1 MKLKHMIGVL
11 LVIMGM
17 LFLAPPVTAAET
29 ESIEQQIDRLARDV
43 EPKVIEWRHDLHQ
56 NPELSNREFRTS
68 KLVAKHL
75 KKLGMEVKT
84 DVARTGVIGILR
96 GKADCPV
103 VALRADMDA
112 LPVTEETGVPY
123 ASKNKG
129 VMHACGHDSH
139 TAVLMGTAEVLSKM
153 KDKIPGTVKFIF
165 QPAEEGAPEGEEG
178 GAPLMIKEGALE
190 NPKVDA
196 IFGLHVVPMP
206 AGTIAYKSGT
216 LMAAV
221 DSFKIV
227 VTGKQ
232 THGGQ
237 PQSGID
243 PVVVASQ
250 IVMGVQTIVSRQINP
265 VTSPTVVS
273 IGQIHGGERW
283 NIIPE
288 KVEMTGTIRTLD
300 KAVRAQV
307 GEKLKKTAQSIAEAA
322 GAKAEVTVTNLT
334 PVCYNNPA
342 LHNQMLPTLKKLVSS
357 MKIFESPASTGGE
370 DFSYYQE
377 KIPGYFFYIGATAPK
392 ERPSQLHNPKFNTD
406 DKGLV
411 LGVRAMSNL
420 AIDYLT
426 IKSKGN

>member
-1 MKLKHMIGVL
+1 MKKCFVGCL
-11 LVIMGM
+11 LVVIG
-17 LFLAPPVTAAET
+17 LCFLAPAAMAADAGNLSAE
-29 ESIEQQIDRLARDV
+29 IDRLAREVD
-43 EPKVIEWRHDLHQ
+43 PRMIEWRHDLHQ

-68 KLVAKHL
+68 KIVAKHL

-84 DVARTGVIGILR
+84 NVGRTGVVGILR
-96 GKADCPV
+96 GRADSPV

-123 ASKNKG
+123 ASRTKG

-139 TAVLMGTAEVLSKM
+139 TVILMGTAEVLSRM

-165 QPAEEGAPEGEEG
+165 QPAEECAPEGEEG

-196 IFGLHVVPMP
+196 IFGLHVAPMP
-206 AGTIAYKSGT
+206 AGTIAYKSGA

-237 PQSGID
+237 PHSGID
-243 PVVVASQ
+243 PIVVASQ
-250 IVMGVQTIVSRQINP
+250 IVMGVQTIVSRQINA
-265 VTSPTVVS
+265 VTSPAVIS

-300 KAVRAQV
+300 KAVRARV
-307 GEKLKKTAQSIAEAA
+307 GEKLKKTAESIAEAA
-322 GAKAEVTVTNLT
+322 GAKAEVTIINLT

-342 LHNQMLPTLKKLVSS
+342 LHNQMLPTLKRQVSD
-357 MKIFESPASTGGE
+357 MKIFEAPASTGGE
-370 DFSYYQE
+370 DFAYYQE
-377 KIPGYFFYIGATAPK
+377 KIPGYFFYIGAAPVGQK
-392 ERPSQLHNPKFNTD
+392 PAQLHNPMFNTE
-406 DKGLV
+406 DKGLI
-411 LGVRAMSNL
+411 LGVKAMSSL
-420 AIDYLT
+420 AIDYLIT
-426 IKSKGN
+426 AK

>member
-1 MKLKHMIGVL
+1 MKKKCMIGSL
-11 LVIMGM
+11 LAFTGI
-17 LFLAPPVTAAET
+17 LFMSTPAMAAET
-29 ESIEQQIDRLARDV
+29 ETPQAQIDRLAREA
-43 EPKVIEWRHDLHQ
+43 EPRVIEWRHDLHQ
-56 NPELSNREFRTS
+56 NAELSNREFRTS
-68 KLVAKHL
+68 KIVAKHL
-75 KKLGMEVKT
+75 KKLGLEVKT
-84 DVARTGVIGILR
+84 DVAHTGVIGILR
-96 GKADCPV
+96 GKTDGPV

-123 ASKNKG
+123 ASRNKG

-139 TAVLMGTAEVLSKM
+139 TAILMGTAEVLAQM

-206 AGTIAYKSGT
+206 AGTIAYRSGA

-221 DSFKIV
+221 DSFKITV
-227 VTGKQ
+227 VGKQ

-237 PQSGID
+237 PHSGID
-243 PVVVASQ
+243 PIVVASQ
-250 IVMGVQTIVSRQINP
+250 IVLGTQTIVSRQINV

-273 IGQIHGGERW
+273 FGQIQGGERW
-283 NIIPE
+283 NIIPG

-307 GEKLKKTAQSIAEAA
+307 GEKLKRTAQSIAEAA
-322 GAKAEVTVTNLT
+322 GAKAEVTITNLT

-342 LHNQMLPTLKKLVSS
+342 LHNSMLPTLKKLVSD

-370 DFSYYQE
+370 DFAYYQE

-392 ERPSQLHNPKFNTD
+392 EKPSQLHTPTFNTD
-406 DKGLV
+406 DKGLI

-420 AIDYLT
+420 AVDYLT
-426 IKSKGN
+426 IRSKGN

>member
-1 MKLKHMIGVL
+1 MKHKRMMGIL
-11 LVIMGM
+11 LVFLGM
-17 LFLAPPVTAAET
+17 FLLAPLAVAAET
-29 ESIEQQIDRLARDV
+29 ENVEQQIDRLAGDV
-43 EPKVIEWRHDLHQ
+43 APKVIEWRHDIHQ

-96 GKADCPV
+96 GKADGPV

-123 ASKNKG
+123 ASKNQG
-129 VMHACGHDSH
+129 IMHACGHDSH
-139 TAVLMGTAEVLSKM
+139 TAILMGTAEVLSKM
-153 KDKIPGTVKFIF
+153 KDKLPGTVKFIF

-206 AGTIAYKSGT
+206 AGTIAYRSGA

-237 PQSGID
+237 PQNGID
-243 PVVVASQ
+243 PIVVASQ
-250 IVMGVQTIVSRQINP
+250 IVMGVQTIVSRQINV

-283 NIIPE
+283 NIIPG

-322 GAKAEVTVTNLT
+322 GAKAEVTIVNLT
-334 PVCYNNPA
+334 PVCYNNLA
-342 LHNQMLPTLKKLVSS
+342 LHNQMLPTLKKLVNS
-357 MKIFESPASTGGE
+357 MKIFEVPPSTGGE
-370 DFSYYQE
+370 DFAYYQE
-377 KIPGYFFYIGATAPK
+377 KVPGYFFYLGATAPK
-392 ERPSQLHNPKFNTD
+392 ERPAYLHTPKFNTAD
-406 DKGLV
+406 NGLI

-426 IKSKGN
+426 IKSKDK

>member
-1 MKLKHMIGVL
+1 MKTKHMIGGL

-17 LFLAPPVTAAET
+17 LFLALPATAAET
-29 ESIEQQIDRLARDV
+29 ESIEQQIDRLAREV
-43 EPKVIEWRHDLHQ
+43 EPKVMEWRHDIHQ

-68 KLVAKHL
+68 KIVARHL

-96 GKADCPV
+96 GNADGPV

-112 LPVTEETGVPY
+112 LPVTEETGAPY

-206 AGTIAYKSGT
+206 AGTIAYKSGA

-221 DSFKIV
+221 DIIKIV

-243 PVVVASQ
+243 PIVVASQ
-250 IVMGVQTIVSRQINP
+250 IVMGAQTIVSRQINV
-265 VTSPTVVS
+265 VTSPTVIS

-300 KAVRAQV
+300 KAVRTQV
-307 GEKLKKTAQSIAEAA
+307 AEKLKRTAQSIADAA
-322 GAKAEVTVTNLT
+322 GAKAEVTITHLS

-370 DFSYYQE
+370 DFSY
-377 KIPGYFFYIGATAPK
+377 
-392 ERPSQLHNPKFNTD
+392 
-406 DKGLV
+406 
-411 LGVRAMSNL
+411 
-420 AIDYLT
+420 
-426 IKSKGN
+426 